1 MAKYQG
7 FQKKQLLDIYKNMT
21 LARKL
26 DDREMTLLKQGKA
39 FFHIGCSG
47 HEAAQL
53 AAANNMKSGLD
64 WAYPYYRDAA
74 FCLGLGM
81 TGKEQLLAFLAKD
94 LDPSSGGRQ
103 MPQHYGHRDLRIVTQ
118 SSPTGTQFLQAVGCS
133 MSRKWEDN
141 NEIVYVSSGEGS
153 TSEGE
158 FHEALNWSSREKLP
172 VVFHIQDNGY
182 AISVPVS
189 DQIAGSSVFDMVSGY
204 ENLAKYNVDGT
215 NFFETNLAFQQAIDR
230 ARKGKGPSVVVSRV
244 VRLLSHSSSDDQRKY
259 RSSEDLESDLKKD
272 PIIKFEKECLKAKI
286 LTKTDIEKTHINVE
300 KYIEES
306 VAWVDEQD
314 DPDPKTAQNHLYSDF
329 NILEE
334 TPLNPIRDKVVM
346 VDAINHALAEEM
358 DENEKMIVYGEDIA
372 DPKGGVFT
380 ATKGL
385 TNKYGTKRV
394 FNSPL
399 AEASIVGTAIGL
411 AVTGWKPCVE
421 IQFGDYIWPAMMQI
435 RDEASCIRYR
445 SNGAWTSP
453 LVIRVAVGGYIHGG
467 LYHSQSIDS
476 YFFNMPGLRVAY
488 PSNASDAKGLLK
500 SSLRMD
506 DPVIFLEHKGLYRQG
521 YAATPEPNK
530 DYVLPF
536 GKSNLINEG
545 DFLTIVTWGAMVQK
559 SIDAIKN
566 CNLEH
571 SAVDLIDLRTLNP
584 IDWEAIYLS
593 VEKTGKLLIV
603 HEDLLTGGVGA
614 EIAAKL
620 SDDLFEELDGPI
632 KRVAAKDCHVPYN
645 DVLENEILPQ
655 TDQIAEAINDLMEY

>member
-1 MAKYQG
+1 MAKFQG
-7 FQKKQLLDIYKNMT
+7 FQKKQLLDIYRNMI

-53 AAANNMKSGLD
+53 AAANNMKPSVD

-74 FCLGLGM
+74 LCLGLGM
-81 TGKEQLLAFLAKD
+81 SGKDQLLAFLAKD
-94 LDPSSGGRQ
+94 ADPSSGGRQ
-103 MPQHYGHRDLRIVTQ
+103 MPQHYGNKDLRIVTQ

-133 MSRKWEDN
+133 MSRKWEKSK
-141 NEIVYVSSGEGS
+141 EIVYVSSGEGS

-172 VVFHIQDNGY
+172 VIFHIQDNGY

-204 ENLAKYNVDGT
+204 ENLAKYDVDGT
-215 NFFETNLAFQQAIDR
+215 NFFETNLAFQQAADR
-230 ARKGKGPSVVVSRV
+230 ARKGKGPSVIVSRV

-259 RSSEDLESDLKKD
+259 RSEKDLELDMARD
-272 PIIKFEKECLKAKI
+272 PIIKFEKDCLGAKVI
-286 LTKTDIEKTHINVE
+286 SKKDIEDIQSEVE
-300 KYIEES
+300 KYIEEAVS
-306 VAWVDEQD
+306 WVENQD
-314 DPDPKTAQNHLYSDF
+314 DPDPKTALDHIFSD
-329 NILEE
+329 ISEPEE
-334 TPLNPIRDKVVM
+334 PEINSINDKIVM
-346 VDAINHALAEEM
+346 VDAINHALDEEM
-358 DENEKMIVYGEDIA
+358 EVNKKMIVYGEDIA

-385 TNKYGTKRV
+385 TDKYGKERV

-435 RDEASCIRYR
+435 RDEAACIRYR

-476 YFFNMPGLRVAY
+476 YFFNIPGIRVAF

-521 YAATPEPNK
+521 YAATPEPDK

-536 GKSNLINEG
+536 GKANLIEEG
-545 DFLTIVTWGAMVQK
+545 DILTIVTWGAMVQK
-559 SIDAIKN
+559 SIDAIKL
-566 CNLEH
+566 CNLEKGD
-571 SAVDLIDLRTLNP
+571 VDLIDLRTLNP
-584 IDWEAIYLS
+584 IDWTAIHNS

-614 EIAAKL
+614 EIAAKI
-620 SDDLFEELDGPI
+620 SDELFEELDGPI
-632 KRVAAKDCHVPYN
+632 KRVAAKDCHVPYH
-645 DVLENEILPQ
+645 DLLEKQVLPQ
-655 TDQIAEAINDLMEY
+655 TEQIVEAVNDLMEY

>member
-21 LARKL
+21 LARRL

-286 LTKTDIEKTHINVE
+286 LTKTDIEKTHSNIE

-358 DENEKMIVYGEDIA
+358 DKNEKMIVYGEDIA

>member
-1 MAKYQG
+1 MAKFQG
-7 FQKKQLLDIYKNMT
+7 FQKKQLLDIYRNMI

-53 AAANNMKSGLD
+53 AAANNMKPSVD
-64 WAYPYYRDAA
+64 WAYPYYRNAA
-74 FCLGLGM
+74 LCLGLGM
-81 TGKEQLLAFLAKD
+81 SGKDQLLAFLAKD
-94 LDPSSGGRQ
+94 ADPSSGGRQ
-103 MPQHYGHRDLRIVTQ
+103 MPQHYGNKDLRIVTQ

-133 MSRKWEDN
+133 MSRKWEKSK
-141 NEIVYVSSGEGS
+141 EIVYVSSGEGS

-172 VVFHIQDNGY
+172 VIFHIQDNGY

-204 ENLAKYNVDGT
+204 ENLAKYDVDGT
-215 NFFETNLAFQQAIDR
+215 NFFETNLAFQQAADR
-230 ARKGKGPSVVVSRV
+230 ARKGKGPSVIVSRV

-259 RSSEDLESDLKKD
+259 RSEKDLELDMARD
-272 PIIKFEKECLKAKI
+272 PIIKFEKDCLGANVI
-286 LTKTDIEKTHINVE
+286 TKKDIKDIQSEVE
-300 KYIEES
+300 KYIEEAVS
-306 VAWVDEQD
+306 WVENQD
-314 DPDPKTAQNHLYSDF
+314 DPDPKTALDHIFSD
-329 NILEE
+329 ISEPEE
-334 TPLNPIRDKVVM
+334 PEINSINDKIVM
-346 VDAINHALAEEM
+346 VDAINHALDEEM
-358 DENEKMIVYGEDIA
+358 EVNKKMIVYGEDIA

-385 TNKYGTKRV
+385 TDKYGKERV

-435 RDEASCIRYR
+435 RDEAACIRYR

-476 YFFNMPGLRVAY
+476 YFFNIPGIRVAF

-521 YAATPEPNK
+521 YAATPEPDK

-536 GKSNLINEG
+536 GKANLIEEG
-545 DFLTIVTWGAMVQK
+545 DILTIVTWGAMVQK
-559 SIDAIKN
+559 SIDAIKL
-566 CNLEH
+566 CNLEKGD
-571 SAVDLIDLRTLNP
+571 VDLIDLRTLNP
-584 IDWEAIYLS
+584 IDWSAIHNS

-614 EIAAKL
+614 EIAAKI
-620 SDDLFEELDGPI
+620 SDELFEELDGPI
-632 KRVAAKDCHVPYN
+632 KRVAAKDCHVPYH
-645 DVLENEILPQ
+645 DLLEKEVLPQ
-655 TDQIAEAINDLMEY
+655 TEQIVEAVNDLMEY

>member
-1 MAKYQG
+1 ML
-7 FQKKQLLDIYKNMT
+7 F
-21 LARKL
+21 
-26 DDREMTLLKQGKA
+26 
-39 FFHIGCSG
+39 
-47 HEAAQL
+47 
-53 AAANNMKSGLD
+53 
-64 WAYPYYRDAA
+64 
-74 FCLGLGM
+74 
-81 TGKEQLLAFLAKD
+81 
-94 LDPSSGGRQ
+94 
-103 MPQHYGHRDLRIVTQ
+103 
-118 SSPTGTQFLQAVGCS
+118 
-133 MSRKWEDN
+133 
-141 NEIVYVSSGEGS
+141 
-153 TSEGE
+153 
-158 FHEALNWSSREKLP
+158 
-172 VVFHIQDNGY
+172 
-182 AISVPVS
+182 
-189 DQIAGSSVFDMVSGY
+189 
-204 ENLAKYNVDGT
+204 
-215 NFFETNLAFQQAIDR
+215 
-230 ARKGKGPSVVVSRV
+230 
-244 VRLLSHSSSDDQRKY
+244 
-259 RSSEDLESDLKKD
+259 RS
-272 PIIKFEKECLKAKI
+272 
-286 LTKTDIEKTHINVE
+286 
-300 KYIEES
+300 
-306 VAWVDEQD
+306 
-314 DPDPKTAQNHLYSDF
+314 
-329 NILEE
+329 
-334 TPLNPIRDKVVM
+334 
-346 VDAINHALAEEM
+346 
-358 DENEKMIVYGEDIA
+358 
-372 DPKGGVFT
+372 
-380 ATKGL
+380 
-385 TNKYGTKRV
+385 
-394 FNSPL
+394 NSPL